1 VKIGILIFDGMTQ
14 LDAMGPF
21 EVFARIPRARVLLV
35 AKRKRAVEAQFGLR
49 MMPHTDLRRCPKL
62 DIICIPGGGGIN
74 RLLLDRETV
83 AFVRRQSK
91 RARYVTSVCT
101 GSLLLGAAGLL
112 HGRRATS
119 HWFSVP
125 LLAAFGAKPSQK
137 RIERDGKFVTAGGV
151 TSGIDF
157 ALWMAAKVAGTQA
170 AKEIQL
176 MLQYDPKPPFR
187 AGTPAQ
193 AGKRLVA
200 RFCRRG
206 EKVQAERKALLGRA
220 VKQSLS
226 FRD

>member
-1 VKIGILIFDGMTQ
+1 MTQ

-21 EVFARIPRARVLLV
+21 EVFTRIPGARVLLV
-35 AKRKRAVEAQFGLR
+35 AKRKRLVEAQFGLR
-49 MMPHTDLRRCPKL
+49 MMPHTDMRRCPKL

-74 RLLLDRETV
+74 RLLLDGETV
-83 AFVRRQSK
+83 NFVRRQ
-91 RARYVTSVCT
+91 A
-101 GSLLLGAAGLL
+101 
-112 HGRRATS
+112 RRAS

-157 ALWMAAKVAGTQA
+157 ALWMAARVAGTQA

-200 RFCRRG
+200 RFHRRG
-206 EKVQAERKALLGRA
+206 NKVQDERKALLGRA
-220 VKQSLS
+220 AKQSLS
-226 FRD
+226 FQK